1 MANQATENAEVSGKV
16 YTKKDVIRGGIIG
29 WGLGVVTTLL
39 FAPKSGKELRGDISY
54 QAGYVKDKAADK
66 SKDLGNTAK
75 DKYVEMKDSAIN
87 QSKRVKDKM
96 SRDKK
101 KQSDKETTDQ
111 ENSENNSQLQ
121 SDRLEDAM
129 GNEQEESGEK
139 KRSDQSGSDSGNK
152 STTKK
157 RKSSSA

>member
-1 MANQATENAEVSGKV
+1 MANQAMENSDESGKV

-39 FAPKSGKELRGDISY
+39 FAPKSGQELRGDISY
-54 QAGYVKDKAADK
+54 QAGYVKDKAVDK
-66 SKDLGNTAK
+66 SKDLGDTAK
-75 DKYVEMKDSAIN
+75 DKYVEIKDSAIN

-96 SRDKK
+96 SMSKK

-129 GNEQEESGEK
+129 GNEQGESGKE
-139 KRSDQSGSDSGNK
+139 KRSGQSGSNSRNK
-152 STTKK
+152 STAK
-157 RKSSSA
+157 RRNSAS